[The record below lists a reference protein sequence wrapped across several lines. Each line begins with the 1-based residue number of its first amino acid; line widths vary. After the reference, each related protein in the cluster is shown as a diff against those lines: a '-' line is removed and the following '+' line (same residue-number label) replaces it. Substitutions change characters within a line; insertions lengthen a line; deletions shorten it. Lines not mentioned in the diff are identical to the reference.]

1 MTGAFARRSPAA
13 VAVALAT
20 VFLVWGS
27 TYLAMRITDRSMP
40 PFLMS
45 SARFLLA
52 GALLYALTRNGRRP
66 TAREWATSAAVG
78 TALLAIGNAGVAWA
92 ETRLASGLAALIVAS
107 IPLYVA
113 VLDRVVFGRRL
124 SSLAIAGLIVG
135 FGGVAL
141 LVRPGGGG
149 HAFPALVLLATTS
162 AWAAGSLYARGAR
175 LPENPLRAASMQMLA
190 ASVVAGATGL
200 IRGEAADVH
209 ASAFGL
215 EPLLAFGY
223 LVAFGSI
230 AAYSA
235 YAWLLK
241 NVRISIVSTYAFV
254 NPVVAVAL
262 GAAFLGEKITTTT
275 LIAGGAVVVAVVLIV
290 SAKAPRPRVAA
301 AVRRRRVSGATLSS

>member
-1 MTGAFARRSPAA
+1 
-13 VAVALAT
+13 
-20 VFLVWGS
+20 
-27 TYLAMRITDRSMP
+27 
-40 PFLMS
+40 
-45 SARFLLA
+45 
-52 GALLYALTRNGRRP
+52 
-66 TAREWATSAAVG
+66 
-78 TALLAIGNAGVAWA
+78 
-92 ETRLASGLAALIVAS
+92 
-107 IPLYVA
+107 
-113 VLDRVVFGRRL
+113 
-124 SSLAIAGLIVG
+124 
-135 FGGVAL
+135 
-141 LVRPGGGG
+141 
-149 HAFPALVLLATTS
+149 
-162 AWAAGSLYARGAR
+162 
-175 LPENPLRAASMQMLA
+175 MQMLA
-190 ASVVAGATGL
+190 AAVVAGVTGL

>member
-45 SARFLLA
+45 SARFLVA

-66 TAREWATSAAVG
+66 TAREWAASAVVG

-113 VLDRVVFGRRL
+113 VLDRVFFGRRL
-124 SSLAIAGLIVG
+124 SSLAIAGLVVG

-190 ASVVAGATGL
+190 ASVVAAATGL

-301 AVRRRRVSGATLSS
+301 AVRRRRLSGATLSS

>member
-190 ASVVAGATGL
+190 AAVVAGATGL